1 LTRPTGKALKPPM
14 YHWSGHRKCNVG
26 PLSPEEASKINYRC
40 PVCGRAL
47 TKGVESRIEELADR
61 PRGFKPPNAIPYVS
75 TLPLHEL
82 IALSYGLDPSY
93 EGALSA
99 KKVWETYR
107 SLTSKLGGE
116 YFILLEASRED
127 ILKATGDVKLAEL
140 IMAQRTGSLR
150 IRPGFDG
157 VYGKPILKPDE
168 DERLGRT
175 PKKLEDFL

>member
-1 LTRPTGKALKPPM
+1 M
-14 YHWSGHRKCNVG
+14 
-26 PLSPEEASKINYRC
+26 
-40 PVCGRAL
+40 L
-47 TKGVESRIEELADR
+47 TKGVESRVEELADR
-61 PRGFKPPNAIPYVS
+61 PKGFKPSNAIPYVS

-93 EGALSA
+93 EKALTA

-107 SLTSKLGGE
+107 VLISAIGSE

-127 ILKATGDVKLAEL
+127 ILKATDNLKLVEL
-140 IMAQRTGSLR
+140 IIAQRTGHLR

-168 DERLGRT
+168 EEKLKRT
-175 PKKLEDFL
+175 SKRLEDFL

>member
-1 LTRPTGKALKPPM
+1 M
-14 YHWSGHRKCNVG
+14 G
-26 PLSPEEASKINYRC
+26 PLSPEEASKLNYRC

-61 PRGFKPPNAIPYVS
+61 PRGFKPSNAIPYVS

-82 IALSYGLDPSY
+82 IALSHGLDPSY

-99 KKVWETYR
+99 RKVWETYR
-107 SLTSKLGGE
+107 SLTSKLGSE
-116 YFILLEASRED
+116 YFILLEASQED
-127 ILKATGDVKLAEL
+127 VLKATGNIGLAEL
-140 IMAQRTGSLR
+140 IMAQRAGSLR

-157 VYGKPILKPDE
+157 VYGRPILKPDE
-168 DERLGRT
+168 EEKPGKT